1 MSKSRFA
8 RIAALSVIGL
18 PLLGAAPAPAVM
30 PIRLYSF
37 GYAPSPIVLA
47 AGQPV
52 TLQFTSTGS
61 HDFTA
66 PKFFAAAKIL
76 SGPVEKGEVDMAAGD
91 VKTVTLIPAAGTY
104 HAHCGHPFHK
114 MMGMH
119 TDIVVR

>member
-8 RIAALSVIGL
+8 TIFALSIASL
-18 PLLGAAPAPAVM
+18 PLLGAAPAPAVV
-30 PIRLYSF
+30 PIKLYSF
-37 GYAPSPIVLA
+37 GFAPSPIVLA

-66 PKFFAAAKIL
+66 RAFFAASRIV
-76 SGPVEKGEVDMAAGD
+76 SGAVDRGEVDMAPGE
-91 VKTVTLIPAAGTY
+91 VKAVTLIPARGTY

-119 TDIVVR
+119 TEIVVR

>member
-1 MSKSRFA
+1 MIKSRFA
-8 RIAALSVIGL
+8 IAAAVVLGCL
-18 PLLGAAPAPAVM
+18 PLLGAAPATAVQ

-37 GYAPSPIVLA
+37 GYSPSPIVLT

-66 PKFFAAAKIL
+66 PAFFAASRIL
-76 SGPVEKGEVDMAAGD
+76 SGRVEGGEVDIKAGEI
-91 VKTVTLIPAAGTY
+91 KNVTLIPARGAY
-104 HAHCGHPFHK
+104 KAHCGHPFHK